1 MNRNRAVTSTAITKA
16 VSSAT
21 AGDLQIATETLLT
34 AIAIIKQSR
43 VYEDECCQALVTS
56 LKDCLVSIQGNYVDR
71 YVHGAWPI
79 LIEKLKFR
87 VKLAS
92 AMAACWYKLPTWPHS
107 QQEQQSVTVRR
118 KESRQRARTRPASG
132 QRRSL
137 RLGKC
142 RNITKTQRT
151 LLERRQGQGLAKVTG
166 QGTAQRQAPLT
177 CVVECWRSVS

>member
-71 YVHGAWPI
+71 YVHRTRPV
-79 LIEKLKFR
+79 LIGKLKFR
-87 VKLAS
+87 VELALAARCLEVTHLTLIPNRSSSRSRHEERSHDRGRDREQERDRHRDREDPYGWES
-92 AMAACWYKLPTWPHS
+92 AGTSRRHRERSWSGDREKDWP
-107 QQEQQSVTVRR
+107 R
-118 KESRQRARTRPASG
+118 SRDR
-132 QRRSL
+132 
-137 RLGKC
+137 
-142 RNITKTQRT
+142 
-151 LLERRQGQGLAKVTG
+151 ERHRD
-166 QGTAQRQAPLT
+166 RH
-177 CVVECWRSVS
+177 R